1 MLRSAPPSQFS
12 AYPIQNIDI
21 PNLAVLKNEHTKHT
35 FVASDHIVCV
45 LIKTNVSR
53 GSVSVWQVAPAESS
67 SGPSQPRSLTS
78 RTFTQFACTL
88 LLHPACTPPPALHCP
103 CTVPRPSVPTVVCS
117 SACPPVAPWSGGGPP
132 PGHHPPPG
140 PRTQEL
146 LTLALVTLVLV
157 RVRVWCEAACN
168 SAPSTSTEA
177 PRHGGWAGGAA
188 THLHTHQHT
197 GGRPQLPRIADSGN
211 DVFLVL

>member
-21 PNLAVLKNEHTKHT
+21 PNLAVLKNEHTKNT

-132 PGHHPPPG
+132 PGDHPPPRPG
-140 PRTQEL
+140 HRSCSHWHWSH
-146 LTLALVTLVLV
+146 
-157 RVRVWCEAACN
+157 WC
-168 SAPSTSTEA
+168 
-177 PRHGGWAGGAA
+177 W
-188 THLHTHQHT
+188 
-197 GGRPQLPRIADSGN
+197 
-211 DVFLVL
+211 

>member
-1 MLRSAPPSQFS
+1 M
-12 AYPIQNIDI
+12 YPG
-21 PNLAVLKNEHTKHT
+21 A
-35 FVASDHIVCV
+35 
-45 LIKTNVSR
+45 
-53 GSVSVWQVAPAESS
+53 VSVCGRWLQQSPAVAHLNPAASLLEHL
-67 SGPSQPRSLTS
+67 PSLPAPYS
-78 RTFTQFACTL
+78 CTL
-88 LLHPACTPPPALHCP
+88 HALHPLH
-103 CTVPRPSVPTVVCS
+103 CTVPALLETPCTPSWVPTVVCS

-132 PGHHPPPG
+132 PGHHPPPRA
-140 PRTQEL
+140 RTQEL
-146 LTLALVTLVLV
+146 LTLALVSLVLV